1 MGRSPLVAVVLVAA
15 GCGSAIDA
23 SYLLRGYDVRG
34 TGAVK
39 RVRVAGWAPAGQ
51 PELATLASQVA
62 TDLLKLRKNYLV
74 YPPVTLKRD
83 FGEAC
88 DGVEGVLVVR
98 VLDLG
103 IHGDDVSTRVETGL
117 SRCSDGALV
126 WRTEGA
132 KDASSKD
139 EHLQNLAAAYVGRA
153 GASAR
158 RFAAPLFSLLQ
169 ELLAP
174 IPDPVLDD
182 QEVMEKIELGGHGRV
197 APFVKRTH

>member
-1 MGRSPLVAVVLVAA
+1 MRGTLVLGAVLLAA

-34 TGAVK
+34 TGGVK

-51 PELATLASQVA
+51 PELAALASQVA

-103 IHGDDVSTRVETGL
+103 LEGDDVSTRVETGL

-126 WRTEGA
+126 WRTEGE
-132 KDASSKD
+132 KKASSKD
-139 EHLQNLAAAYVGRA
+139 EHLQNLAAAYVARA
-153 GASAR
+153 GSSAR

-169 ELLAP
+169 ELLSP

-182 QEVMEKIELGGHGRV
+182 QEIMEKIELGGILRA
-197 APFVKRTH
+197 APFVKRVK